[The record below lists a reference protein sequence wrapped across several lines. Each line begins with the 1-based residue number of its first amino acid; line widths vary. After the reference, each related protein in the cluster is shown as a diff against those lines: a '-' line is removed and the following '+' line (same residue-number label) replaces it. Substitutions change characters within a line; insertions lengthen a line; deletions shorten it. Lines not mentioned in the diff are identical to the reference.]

1 MTTVKMSGLG
11 YILKKRK
18 KNTFDRAWG
27 DNKYRYWNKV
37 IYYLDFEIYEK
48 IDSHTDSRVRSVLKV
63 RPTRYFYICVKRNLK
78 IKETAKLQLPVRY
91 DVLFNK

>member
-1 MTTVKMSGLG
+1 M
-11 YILKKRK
+11 
-18 KNTFDRAWG
+18 
-27 DNKYRYWNKV
+27 
-37 IYYLDFEIYEK
+37 DFEIYEK